1 MIQEGKPA
9 VDRDLYSRLRKRML
23 MFYFAAGINLVM
35 ALWVM
40 SVGATQA
47 ASGMLVI
54 IVLIF
59 FAFAALNFYVARK
72 LRTRWSQLVRH
83 AQAQDQPKPE
93 AANNRQVTSDQ

>member
-1 MIQEGKPA
+1 M
-9 VDRDLYSRLRKRML
+9 DRDLYERLRKRIL

-40 SVGATQA
+40 SVGTTQA

-59 FAFAALNFYVARK
+59 FAFAALNFYMARRLK
-72 LRTRWSQLVRH
+72 AQWDDYVRQH
-83 AQAQDQPKPE
+83 QAPQPAGDD
-93 AANNRQVTSDQ
+93 AAKQEVTK